1 MTFVI
6 ATGNAGKLN
15 EMKELLSELD
25 IEAVSMR
32 EAGVDIEVDET
43 GATFYDN
50 ALLKARALCEATG
63 MPAIADDS
71 GLMVDF
77 LDGAPGVH
85 TKRYGAGATVGGA
98 TSVYKHDGEDTLERN
113 VLGEGRLDGE
123 VLEGSVSGEDKPGE
137 VKPAGFTL
145 GERDAYLYLLAQMKD
160 AEQRDAKFVCSIVC
174 YFPDGRIISASGECL
189 GAITAAPRGDG
200 GFGYDPVFQVAG
212 TAMTMAELSPDEKNA
227 VSHRGA
233 ALREFARLLRYE
245 EDAG

>member
-15 EMKELLSELD
+15 EMKALLSELD

-50 ALLKARALCEATG
+50 ALLKAKTLCAATG

-71 GLMVDF
+71 GLMVDY

-85 TKRYGAGATVGGA
+85 TKRYGAGATGEAATAEDKNDGGGSIDGSA
-98 TSVYKHDGEDTLERN
+98 IGEDNHGGVTLSEM
-113 VLGEGRLDGE
+113 E
-123 VLEGSVSGEDKPGE
+123 
-137 VKPAGFTL
+137 
-145 GERDAYLYLLAQMKD
+145 AYLYLLEQMKD
-160 AEQRDAKFVCSIVC
+160 AEHRAAKFVCSIVC
-174 YFPDGRIISASGECL
+174 CFPNGRIISASGECL
-189 GAITAAPRGDG
+189 GEITTAPRGDG

-212 TAMTMAELSPDEKNA
+212 TALTMAELSPDEKNA
-227 VSHRGA
+227 VSHRGTA
-233 ALREFARLLRYE
+233 MREFVRLLGE
-245 EDAG
+245 GNVH